1 MNMRNIN
8 VITALSVPGK
18 TVSDDFMH
26 AVLSNCAT
34 RIVLP
39 APEKFGSESLP
50 DNFNMTAVGVMKK
63 FRNIRNPSMNKL
75 VSDGSV
81 KKINYP
87 VLYESGITP
96 PLCEVSAPEPDAGGK
111 RIVAYVYKSS
121 RSTVFENPDIV
132 KTCTVRDLKKDFVN
146 CDEKGEGQ

>member
-1 MNMRNIN
+1 
-8 VITALSVPGK
+8 
-18 TVSDDFMH
+18 
-26 AVLSNCAT
+26 
-34 RIVLP
+34 
-39 APEKFGSESLP
+39 
-50 DNFNMTAVGVMKK
+50 
-63 FRNIRNPSMNKL
+63 MNKL

-121 RSTVFENPDIV
+121 RSKNLYGQGFE
-132 KTCTVRDLKKDFVN
+132 
-146 CDEKGEGQ
+146 EGFCELR

>member
-1 MNMRNIN
+1 
-8 VITALSVPGK
+8 
-18 TVSDDFMH
+18 
-26 AVLSNCAT
+26 
-34 RIVLP
+34 
-39 APEKFGSESLP
+39 
-50 DNFNMTAVGVMKK
+50 
-63 FRNIRNPSMNKL
+63 MNKL
-75 VSDGSV
+75 LSDGSV

>member
-39 APEKFGSESLP
+39 APEKFGSDCCRCDEE
-50 DNFNMTAVGVMKK
+50 

>member
-1 MNMRNIN
+1 
-8 VITALSVPGK
+8 
-18 TVSDDFMH
+18 
-26 AVLSNCAT
+26 
-34 RIVLP
+34 
-39 APEKFGSESLP
+39 
-50 DNFNMTAVGVMKK
+50 
-63 FRNIRNPSMNKL
+63 MNKL

-121 RSTVFENPDIV
+121 RNTVFENPDIV
-132 KTCTVRDLKKDFVN
+132 KTCTVRDLKNDFVKASGSGALTSHN
-146 CDEKGEGQ
+146 GGVIPDYCDEKGEGQ

>member
-1 MNMRNIN
+1 
-8 VITALSVPGK
+8 
-18 TVSDDFMH
+18 
-26 AVLSNCAT
+26 
-34 RIVLP
+34 
-39 APEKFGSESLP
+39 
-50 DNFNMTAVGVMKK
+50 
-63 FRNIRNPSMNKL
+63 MNKL

-121 RSTVFENPDIV
+121 R
-132 KTCTVRDLKKDFVN
+132 
-146 CDEKGEGQ
+146 

>member
-1 MNMRNIN
+1 
-8 VITALSVPGK
+8 
-18 TVSDDFMH
+18 
-26 AVLSNCAT
+26 
-34 RIVLP
+34 
-39 APEKFGSESLP
+39 
-50 DNFNMTAVGVMKK
+50 
-63 FRNIRNPSMNKL
+63 MNKL

-96 PLCEVSAPEPDAGGK
+96 PLCEVSAPEPDAGVK

-121 RSTVFENPDIV
+121 RNTVFENPDIV